1 MKFKIRLLKNF
12 ILKVEFPISLNL
24 YVRTHVKFTRVN
36 IYGKS
41 RLNVKVKRG
50 ST

>member
-1 MKFKIRLLKNF
+1 MKFKIRQLTKF
-12 ILKVEFPISLNL
+12 IPKVGSPISLNL
-24 YVRTHVKFTRVN
+24 YVRTHFTRVN

>member
-1 MKFKIRLLKNF
+1 MKFKIRQLINF
-12 ILKVEFPISLNL
+12 IPKVGFPISLNL

-41 RLNVKVKRG
+41 GLNVKVKRG